1 MKVGFVMD
9 AQVYVQSQG
18 LSSSWYQ
25 ACKTQQGAHGHHT
38 DRRIT
43 IQQLFPWLPGYNT
56 SLSVEEILSDISPV
70 DMVKNILEKR
80 STKSCLEE
88 GGGDV
93 GTSIEL
99 DVKDKDSPSMVENEH
114 ILYQKRTYQPSLLK
128 KKRKHGFL
136 ARLKDKDGRK
146 ILSRRRL
153 KGRKR
158 LAA

>member
-1 MKVGFVMD
+1 MFF
-9 AQVYVQSQG
+9 
-18 LSSSWYQ
+18 
-25 ACKTQQGAHGHHT
+25 
-38 DRRIT
+38 T
-43 IQQLFPWLPGYNT
+43 ICMEGSYDFR
-56 SLSVEEILSDISPV
+56 V
-70 DMVKNILEKR
+70 
-80 STKSCLEE
+80 EE

-99 DVKDKDSPSMVENEH
+99 DLKDKDSPSMVENEH

-153 KGRKR
+153 KGRKNCWILDIGQVICKIVHNISKKHFFLR
-158 LAA
+158 FYLVLST